1 MEASLLPRQRSG
13 SHTLPSRRSLISG
26 DDQLGMEL
34 FFATKPICENPEGNG
49 DEKSEVSLELL
60 VFFKDKTTNESS
72 SSFSE
77 CNVKKPI
84 FYNFLGPQENED
96 QAQVGEAHEGL
107 DQITKSRHGSLELK
121 VGCASYTTKKRK
133 ANENLLACRIKRM
146 KLSCREVIRSEEMRS
161 GVSLELKLDVD
172 PWLIKKTIE
181 TSDLGH
187 LSRLLLAA
195 DGVKKHILPKW
206 DANRTESLR
215 KGVQVCVW
223 DCDTESEHQLVFKK
237 WASNGSYVLIGK
249 WRKEFVERRFL
260 NKGDQIELHWDQ
272 TNSRFI
278 FSVLNRA

>member
-1 MEASLLPRQRSG
+1 MEASLLRLLSRQPSG
-13 SHTLPSRRSLISG
+13 CHALPG
-26 DDQLGMEL
+26 
-34 FFATKPICENPEGNG
+34 GNG
-49 DEKSEVSLELL
+49 DEKSERLSLELWL
-60 VFFKDKTTNESS
+60 FSEDKTT
-72 SSFSE
+72 SFSE

-84 FYNFLGPQENED
+84 FYNFLGLQENDD
-96 QAQVGEAHEGL
+96 QVQVGEADQGL
-107 DQITKSRHGSLELK
+107 DQITKSQHGSEEISLELK
-121 VGCASYTTKKRK
+121 VGCASYATEKRK

-146 KLSCREVIRSEEMRS
+146 KLSCWELRSEEMRS
-161 GVSLELKLDVD
+161 GVSLELKLAVD